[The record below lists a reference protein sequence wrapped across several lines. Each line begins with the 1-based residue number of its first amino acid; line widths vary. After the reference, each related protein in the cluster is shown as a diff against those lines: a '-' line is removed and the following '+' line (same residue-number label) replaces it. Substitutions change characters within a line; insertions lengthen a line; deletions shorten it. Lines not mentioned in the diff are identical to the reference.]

1 MNREAYELANRI
13 ETVPDRDGDCRE
25 ERLSDTEIGRYK
37 KRILQEIKKE
47 KKPQKKRLRG
57 VYAAACAALVLLAG
71 TVVFGDEVHAMIRQI
86 GWSIGNALGVSAD
99 LADYSE
105 VVNTSISDG
114 KYIVTLQEVMVTEEK
129 LIVSYTIERE
139 DGNSL
144 KELED
149 PSGGVN
155 LGKSIDPETDLYI
168 NGEKVQ
174 CAIIVDCRFINE
186 EKTVVGAAAQ
196 FQLLPA
202 EIDLSREN
210 EYEIGFSRVRWNR
223 AFHMGEF
230 VFKTD
235 GTDLMAATK
244 RTVIGKTF
252 ELPDGVKVTLDE
264 FAANELEQ
272 KISYSLSAHTDY
284 ILEVKAVDSSG
295 NRAEFGT
302 RVQGSEAGYMQN
314 EKMIED
320 GSEYNSRL
328 DDSAESASMTLYA
341 AELPKQGGEVKGD
354 YTQIGESFAIEF

>member
-1 MNREAYELANRI
+1 
-13 ETVPDRDGDCRE
+13 
-25 ERLSDTEIGRYK
+25 
-37 KRILQEIKKE
+37 
-47 KKPQKKRLRG
+47 
-57 VYAAACAALVLLAG
+57 
-71 TVVFGDEVHAMIRQI
+71 MIRQI

-114 KYIVTLQEVMVTEEK
+114 EYIVTLQEVMVTEEK

-168 NGEKVQ
+168 NGEKAQ

-202 EIDLSREN
+202 EVDLSREN
-210 EYEIGFSRVRWNR
+210 EYQIGFSRVRWNR
-223 AFHMGEF
+223 AFRMGEF

-302 RVQGSEAGYMQN
+302 RVQGLESGYMQN

-320 GSEYNSRL
+320 GSEYDSRL

-341 AELPKQGGEVKGD
+341 VELPKEGGEVRDD
-354 YTQIGESFAIEF
+354 YVQVGESFSVEF